1 MTTNSSML
9 TLPVSDRDH
18 VQGSATALVTLVE
31 YGDYE
36 CPHCGRAYPI
46 VEELR
51 RIMGDKLRFVFRNFP
66 LSQIHEHAEMAAESA
81 EAAAAQ
87 NRFWEMHRALFTH
100 QNALDTA
107 QLLHYAERLG
117 LDAAL
122 FSRAL
127 GEHTFRRRVHGDF
140 LSGARSGVN
149 GTPTFFINGMRHDG
163 PFDLSTLS
171 DAIEDAAEF
180 GKEPAVGEK

>member
-1 MTTNSSML
+1 MTTHSSML

-87 NRFWEMHRALFTH
+87 DRFWEMHHALFTH

-107 QLLHYAERLG
+107 HLVQYAERLG
-117 LDAAL
+117 LDAPL

-127 GEHTFRRRVHGDF
+127 GEHTFRRRVHADF
-140 LSGARSGVN
+140 LGGARSGVN
-149 GTPTFFINGMRHDG
+149 GTPTFFINEMRHDG
-163 PFDLSTLS
+163 RFDLSSLS
-171 DAIEDAAEF
+171 EAIEDAAEF
-180 GKEPAVGEK
+180 GK